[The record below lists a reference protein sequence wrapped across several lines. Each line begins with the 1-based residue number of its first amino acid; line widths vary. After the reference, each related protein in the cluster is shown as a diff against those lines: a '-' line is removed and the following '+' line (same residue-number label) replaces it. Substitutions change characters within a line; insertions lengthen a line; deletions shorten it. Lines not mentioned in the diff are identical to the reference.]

1 MRTRLNEWYHSML
14 PNQIDALCKHWRRIY
29 FEESSSSS
37 AFLSWIRIR
46 LVLSVLLL
54 ILLALLLLYPL
65 PSQILPRLLCQILL
79 SPRLHLSLLLPLLI
93 LLSLK
98 FLLFL
103 KFLLSLMIPLA
114 FLRLFNPLLVS
125 LPPLFSVLLSLK
137 STVLLH
143 KSLLLSWQ
151 DLWISQLVL
160 NIPILAPFSVLARRD
175 IPLMR

>member
-1 MRTRLNEWYHSML
+1 M
-14 PNQIDALCKHWRRIY
+14 
-29 FEESSSSS
+29 
-37 AFLSWIRIR
+37 
-46 LVLSVLLL
+46 
-54 ILLALLLLYPL
+54 ALLLLYPL

-143 KSLLLSWQ
+143 KSLLLS
-151 DLWISQLVL
+151 
-160 NIPILAPFSVLARRD
+160 
-175 IPLMR
+175 